1 MTTKRNIFEWPDAV
15 DLDRIATYF
24 IVPGEP
30 VSKARARTT
39 MKDGKAVTYTP
50 AATVAAEEVI
60 RGYYLAGERHFVG
73 ADVERIGVR
82 IFFYRKNNIRRDI
95 DNMAKLI
102 LDALNKVAWADDHQ
116 IDELILWRGRD
127 KDDPRTEVLIYTL
140 QEMA

>member
-1 MTTKRNIFEWPDAV
+1 
-15 DLDRIATYF
+15 
-24 IVPGEP
+24 
-30 VSKARARTT
+30 
-39 MKDGKAVTYTP
+39 
-50 AATVAAEEVI
+50 
-60 RGYYLAGERHFVG
+60 
-73 ADVERIGVR
+73 VR